1 MKKKSKLNINI
12 KLDKSKTNS
21 VTLLAIA
28 CFILIF
34 GLFTIKT
41 LFGFYAYQNLV
52 ISAQKSSL
60 SNINGDQQVANSVE
74 SSYKS
79 FVNQPNNI
87 IGGLSTGTTST
98 SGNNAKIILDALP
111 QTYDFPALMSSTQS
125 LLTVPGITIDSLTG
139 SDTSLNQI
147 ASSQPIPIPISF
159 TVEGSYSSI
168 QNLFSVLN
176 RSVSPIDI
184 LTVAL
189 TGQDTDL
196 TASVTAQTYY
206 YSPASGIF
214 SSTEVIK

>member
-1 MKKKSKLNINI
+1 MKKKPKLNINI
-12 KLDKSKTNS
+12 KLDKSKTSS

-28 CFILIF
+28 CFVLIF

-52 ISAQKSSL
+52 ISAQKSSV
-60 SNINGDQQVANSVE
+60 SNINQDQQVANNVE
-74 SSYKS
+74 TSYKS

-87 IGGLSTGTTST
+87 IGGSSIGTTAT

-111 QTYDFPALMSSTQS
+111 ETYDFPALMSYMQS
-125 LLTVPGITIDSLTG
+125 LLTAPGITIDSLTG
-139 SDTSLNQI
+139 SDTSLSQV
-147 ASSQPIPIPISF
+147 ASSEPIPIPISF
-159 TVEGSYSSI
+159 TVAGSYSNI

-184 LTVAL
+184 LTITL
-189 TGQDTDL
+189 GGQDTNL
-196 TASVTAQTYY
+196 SVSVTAQTYY
-206 YSPASGIF
+206 YEPPSGIF